1 MEGEGG
7 KAAFVLQGRCHPY
20 EGYSYWQ
27 CCYYVWVLK
36 ALGVE
41 LLILSNAAG
50 GLDPSLKTGQ
60 IVLIKDH
67 ISIPSLDGGNP
78 LYALNDERLCA
89 ERFVV
94 TGGMYDV
101 ALRRRVRQCARS
113 LGLKDTQDGKGKGK
127 GKGLSGEAKGL
138 SGGGDGD
145 ADITEGVY
153 SCIAG
158 PSYATQAE
166 CRMFRQWGADLIGMS
181 TTFEATVARAI
192 GMRIVAFSVVTDTVP
207 LDIDDSSDG
216 DGDGDGDE
224 PAVTVKAETA
234 KEGAASSVS
243 SAVRAEAAAGADK
256 VDGKAAQGEH
266 GPEGEGEFGHS
277 EVLKQGAKQV
287 DKVFK
292 LLSAFILDYSS
303 SSSSSYSS

>member
-101 ALRRRVRQCARS
+101 ALRRQVRQCARS
-113 LGLKDTQDGKGKGK
+113 LGLKEKDAQGAAGGKEK
-127 GKGLSGEAKGL
+127 
-138 SGGGDGD
+138 GD

-207 LDIDDSSDG
+207 LDLDDSS
-216 DGDGDGDE
+216 DGDE

-243 SAVRAEAAAGADK
+243 SVSSAVRAEAAAGADK
-256 VDGKAAQGEH
+256 VDGKQVQVEH

-292 LLSAFILDYSS
+292 LLSAFILDYS
-303 SSSSSYSS
+303 YSS